1 MVAAGYGTTL
11 IPALAA
17 GAAQDSGI
25 VLRPLAARTGRIV
38 RLVWRARS
46 PRQAALAAVGE
57 VIEARLRGFA
67 VAAAAGAI

>member
-1 MVAAGYGTTL
+1 
-11 IPALAA
+11 
-17 GAAQDSGI
+17 
-25 VLRPLAARTGRIV
+25 
-38 RLVWRARS
+38 VWRARS